1 MFRLLKEVLTTPERP
16 LAVNT
21 SPQQPQTFPTRRPI
35 PPSSN
40 QAGQEFSKSPEEDGP
55 VLSDEDMLVEDTLE
69 DLGRRSTD
77 TTEDLELTAKVGQ
90 SRDSS

>member
-40 QAGQEFSKSPEEDGP
+40 QAGQEFSKSLEEDGP

-77 TTEDLELTAKVGQ
+77 TTEDLELAAKVGL
-90 SRDSS
+90 S